1 MYSKQ
6 QASLLRKNFW
16 TRFGQYMRPVK
27 NSEGGSIN
35 WLNYKTGIKH
45 IYFRMDANTDHARIA
60 IELRHPEVSEQKK
73 VYDQFVELKSIMA
86 GTLNEEWDW
95 KFNHRDEDGQNISSI
110 STTLY
115 DVNIFQQEDWPSII
129 SFLKPRII
137 ALDEFWNMVKEGFA
151 I

>member
-1 MYSKQ
+1 
-6 QASLLRKNFW
+6 
-16 TRFGQYMRPVK
+16 
-27 NSEGGSIN
+27 
-35 WLNYKTGIKH
+35 
-45 IYFRMDANTDHARIA
+45 MDANTDHARIA
-60 IELRHPEVSEQKK
+60 IELRHPELSEQKK
-73 VYDQFVELKSIMA
+73 VYDQFVELRSIMA